1 MDKSISLRFH
11 FKKEN
16 KAVVAFTDT
25 FFQDLS
31 KCFSRFKVSVSLS
44 DKQELD
50 SDGYAFIF
58 LSKQDLDDNQFIN
71 SILPFAELPN
81 TLLINLD
88 QIKFVDKGFPIHKFK
103 IIRFWD
109 EIKETAELR
118 LFRRGTTDNNAFYW
132 EKITDIAVEIVDK
145 LSKANEKKLGK
156 IFLAQTDNSQ
166 SADRDNL
173 LRDLVELGY
182 DVQPNKLF
190 SLDFNECNQQVEQ
203 QLKDCT
209 LIIHPIPLVYTKY
222 FADKGISIVEQQ
234 TILSSKYS
242 AEKKNEV
249 NRIIWIP
256 SDFDITDEENQIFV
270 EKIQR
275 DQDQAKNTLVLKVT
289 LEELKKIYRKL
300 LSGEYKHQVEK
311 NLPDVY
317 VVADDD
323 DEKRSESIIKSAH
336 MPEMA
341 VKTNFKG
348 ITYHQHLNYLANSKV
363 VVINYTSENEPW
375 LTMKVNDIYKSKGM
389 GDSKPFIKLI
399 LVKETKDLD
408 TSAFESRFSEVHVCS
423 IEDLKLNVALSNN

>member
-1 MDKSISLRFH
+1 MDKKINLYFRFR
-11 FKKEN
+11 KEN
-16 KAVVAFTDT
+16 KSVVSFTDS

-31 KCFSRFKVSVSLS
+31 KCFSRFKVLVSLS
-44 DKQELD
+44 EKQELD
-50 SDGYAFIF
+50 SDGYNFIF
-58 LSKQDLDDNQFIN
+58 LSKQDIDDNQFVN
-71 SILPFAELPN
+71 SILPIAELPN
-81 TLLINLD
+81 TLLINLE

-103 IIRFWD
+103 IYHFWD

-118 LFRRGTTDNNAFYW
+118 LFRRAAADNNALYW
-132 EKITDIAVEIVDK
+132 EKITDIAFEIVEK
-145 LSKANEKKLGK
+145 NSKANDKKKGK

-173 LRDLVELGY
+173 LRDLIELGY
-182 DVQPNKLF
+182 EVLPNKLF
-190 SLDFNECNQQVEQ
+190 SLDYNECNQQVEQ
-203 QLKDCT
+203 QLKDCI
-209 LIIHPIPLVYTKY
+209 LIIHPIPLVYSKY
-222 FADKGISIVEQQ
+222 FADKGVSIVEQQ
-234 TILSSKYS
+234 SILSSKYS
-242 AEKKNEV
+242 AEKQNDV

-289 LEELKKIYRKL
+289 LEELKKIYRKF
-300 LSGEYKHQVEK
+300 LSGEYKHQVEN

-323 DEKRSESIIKSAH
+323 DEKRSESIIKSAQT
-336 MPEMA
+336 PEMA

-399 LVKETKDLD
+399 LVKERKDLD

-423 IEDLKLNVALSNN
+423 IEDLKLNVALRNN